1 MTCQNHEQRIKELES
16 DLDKREQV
24 INEMRT
30 ERQDLYAII
39 NQLKANLTTKRGFS
53 ISIGTA
59 STDPN
64 SYEDYFFRY

>member
-1 MTCQNHEQRIKELES
+1 MTCDNHEKRIKELEQ
-16 DLDKREQV
+16 DLDRKDQV
-24 INEMRT
+24 INEMRI

-53 ISIGTA
+53 VSIGTA

-64 SYEDYFFRY
+64 NYEEYFFRY